1 MTCHGDKEWM
11 APFHLPKKE
20 LRQAIDPYSFIADNL
35 QRELALLFT
44 SSTCVSFR
52 KLALTFPLRT
62 ELRPLKQRPTSMF
75 FTSGLFQE

>member
-35 QRELALLFT
+35 QRELALSFT
-44 SSTCVSFR
+44 SSYLRVVPQAGSHHSHTDGITPVETTPNFDV
-52 KLALTFPLRT
+52 LHFWTFL
-62 ELRPLKQRPTSMF
+62 
-75 FTSGLFQE
+75 